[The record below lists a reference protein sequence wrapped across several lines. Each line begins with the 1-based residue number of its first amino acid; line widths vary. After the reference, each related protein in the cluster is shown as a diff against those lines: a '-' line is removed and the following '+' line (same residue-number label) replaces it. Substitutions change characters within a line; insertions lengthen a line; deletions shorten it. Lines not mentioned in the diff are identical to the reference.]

1 MRFIYVGAARGNCPG
16 EEIVKIIYI
25 ASGAANMYCGSC
37 MHDNALAA
45 AMINAGEDV
54 SLFPLYTPMRL
65 DEESV
70 GERQIFY
77 GGIKAYLMQK
87 YPRPFLGRDLL
98 FKLAGS
104 QAILRLMPHFD
115 IGSAVDPV
123 ANAQLTISMLKGE
136 DGNQRELLQELVQW
150 IKSTYQPDLIHVT
163 NALLIGVVRELKRSL
178 QVPVTC
184 GLHGEDIFLEGMPQ
198 PYQQEALTIIRD
210 RAQDVDRFLSI
221 STYYREMF
229 SQWVGLDKAR
239 IDVVWPGIALNDYQ
253 NFPAKTTMPHPL
265 TVGYFAR
272 FVPEKGLHLLVDAFI
287 RLHQSGEFPGLQL
300 VAGGYV
306 SRAYKPYIDG
316 IRRTIKEHRLED
328 RIKLLGTLE
337 RADKLDFFQQIDV
350 FSVPASYR
358 EPKGIHVLEALASGV
373 PVVQPSHGAYPEWI
387 QATQGGLL
395 HRPNDSMD
403 LAEKLATLL
412 RDEVLRKK
420 LGQQGRQAAFQKFSS
435 ERMASA
441 TLDVFRSLALKGQPA
456 ETSKLPLDA
465 LTSLA

>member
-1 MRFIYVGAARGNCPG
+1 
-16 EEIVKIIYI
+16 VKIIYI

-45 AMINAGEDV
+45 AMKAAGEDV

-87 YPRPFLGRDLL
+87 YPRPFFGRNLL
-98 FKLAGS
+98 FRLAGS

-136 DGNQRELLQELVQW
+136 DGNQRELLHELVQW
-150 IKSTYQPDLIHVT
+150 IKSNYQPDVIHVT

-184 GLHGEDIFLEGMPQ
+184 GLHGEDIFLEGLPK
-198 PYQQEALTIIRD
+198 PYQEQALEIIRE
-210 RAQDVDRFLSI
+210 RAGDVDRFLAI
-221 STYYREMF
+221 STYYSDMF
-229 SQWVGLDKAR
+229 SKWAGLDRSK
-239 IDVVWPGIALNDYQ
+239 IDVVWPGIALSDYRDL
-253 NFPAKTTMPHPL
+253 PVERDPSRPL
-265 TVGYFAR
+265 TIGYLAR

-287 RLHQSGEFPGLQL
+287 RLHRSAEFPDLQL

-306 SRAYKPYIDG
+306 SCAYKTYIDG
-316 IRRTIKEHRLED
+316 IHRKIKDNHLED

-337 RADKLDFFQQIDV
+337 RADKLKFFRDIDV
-350 FSVPASYR
+350 FSVPAIYR
-358 EPKGIHVLEALASGV
+358 EPKGISILEALASGV
-373 PVVQPSHGAYPEWI
+373 PVVQPDHGAYPEWI
-387 QATQGGLL
+387 QATRGGLL
-395 HRPNDSMD
+395 HRPNDSID
-403 LAEKLATLL
+403 LADKLASLL
-412 RDEVLRKK
+412 RDANLRRQ
-420 LGQQGRQAAFQKFSS
+420 LGGQGRQAIFEKFSS
-435 ERMASA
+435 ERMASS
-441 TLDVFRSLALKGQPA
+441 TLEVLRLLTSGRSSV
-456 ETSKLPLDA
+456 ESKLPLDA
-465 LTSLA
+465 LNSLA